1 MLCEGEL
8 QLKASEVLIDT
19 QQELD
24 RISQEI
30 TDIVGIDTEFYVR
43 RTFFRIPCLLQ
54 ISTTHKSYVVDL
66 AAPLNLRSIENLVHD
81 SSTQKVLHASGE
93 DLKILYYIFGD
104 IPSDV
109 VDTQLAHAFVSP
121 EDQRSYHGVVQEY
134 LKFELN
140 QSSSITTSNWSS
152 RPLSKRQIQ
161 YAIDDV
167 QHLLPL
173 WESLLGRL
181 KAKGRLEWFQEE
193 MQIYLESQRKGW
205 SFDLS
210 NVQGLRRLDKSDQSL
225 AVMLSEWRESLAK
238 RTNVPRRWVATDDQL
253 VWSVRNQGESV
264 ARFRKEMGTRMG
276 ERLHKVTRN
285 ALRTTRG
292 SPQKSPSPH
301 FVSHKFNKRSSVTNK
316 MKEIVKSKSDELEIS
331 RNLLGNLG
339 NLLEWSNFFSHSG
352 SFPASFGRW
361 REELLG
367 PEFREVL
374 G

>member
-8 QLKASEVLIDT
+8 QLMASEVLIDT

-24 RISQEI
+24 QISQEI

-54 ISTTHKSYVVDL
+54 ISTIYKSYVVDL
-66 AAPLNLRSIENLVHD
+66 AAPLNLRSIENLLHD
-81 SSTQKVLHASGE
+81 SSLQKVLHASGE

-104 IPSDV
+104 IPSGV

-134 LKFELN
+134 LKIELN

-181 KAKGRLEWFQEE
+181 RAKGRLEWFQEE
-193 MQIYLESQRKGW
+193 MRLYLESQRKGW
-205 SFDLS
+205 KFDLS
-210 NVQGLRRLDKSDQSL
+210 NVQGLRRLEKNDQSL

-264 ARFRKEMGTRMG
+264 ARFRSEFGARKG

-285 ALRTTRG
+285 ALRTAKG
-292 SPQKSPSPH
+292 SQQKSPSPH
-301 FVSHKFNKRSSVTNK
+301 FVSSKFNKRSSVTSK
-316 MKEIVKSKSDELEIS
+316 LKEIVKSKSNELEMS
-331 RNLLGNLG
+331 RNLLGNMS
-339 NLLEWSNFFSHSG
+339 NLLEWSNFFAHSG
-352 SFPASFGRW
+352 SFPASFGQW
-361 REELLG
+361 REKLLG
-367 PEFREVL
+367 REFREVL
-374 G
+374 D